1 MDKTVY
7 GSGGTE
13 QAVDKDVAC
22 DEDGNTPRYLQESG
36 TSSEEDGDSGDDY
49 DEEAIYDTTIA
60 CLCLFS
66 NISRNM
72 DSSDKS
78 PQPGQPEQSSREQ
91 SSNVDESV
99 MDLSRSFDIWI
110 DYTGALA
117 SDESRALDA
126 RLQGFK
132 DIKNM
137 ILNLLEMLSDN
148 LQHLN
153 NPPKQGADSDEGGDL
168 RQEAINS
175 SRFAV
180 EELHFMANVIRK
192 SSVRN
197 QIYNLSSDFGKDND
211 HYFENYVFLLVK
223 HTFPHARISLCK
235 QLSTSIAVRR
245 KRLDHKIRH
254 GQKLKTRRIPPSQV
268 RSDQTRAH
276 ISQPVTSRLQLP
288 PNPYPKPLHVPEKG
302 NRVVPSSSI
311 GTRSH
316 LNVEMARRG
325 LKARPSFST
334 ISTGSSVRLST
345 RSYPPKPTFP
355 VGATD
360 CACPYCSQP
369 LSVPKLIHNPS
380 YWNSHLDADIEPYTC
395 LSEQCTSPLLF
406 FVGMDDWIKHMTSM
420 HSEQWASKIHMSTW
434 YCDTGH
440 ESMQFNDL
448 ESFKKHM
455 VEPDAHPERSIP
467 SASQLD
473 SLCRT
478 RQRVLVRDDAYAC
491 PLCDCVPDS
500 LKPVVPTGNS
510 RDLLHQLHRHI
521 ASHIK
526 DLAPLSIP
534 TQALPDTTESLSDKS
549 ADEEKRR
556 QLRSMSD
563 EEASYP
569 SGYDEGIREVSLSE
583 EENPEERPL
592 LDVEETCET
601 HWRDIDVDSKWH
613 TGGPLLHV
621 HHTIPPDP
629 GSDTILQHFIQAQG
643 YDGGD
648 VDMLYG
654 QTSPVPM
661 TMAGNEDPLT
671 TPNIDSIRPG
681 HYKINHVLCA
691 PCSSISLQLEARGR
705 HRIPIP
711 PLTSTCPM
719 CKMFDWLQGTL
730 QGPPTEPPR
739 QSCEFIVNNLIDSN
753 SIFGVWRELEYDIDN
768 RDLDIGEVSNA
779 GFSPSVTGEQTRGI
793 STGQERFCIITRPS
807 LNEPQAPD
815 SSHSHLIIEPKIRY
829 DAARSLIAECMDK
842 HEKQCGAP
850 AKHIAVPLQSFRLI
864 HCDSRSVRFAE
875 EGCCYVALSYIVG
888 NHPHH
893 RSAAFGNPPKYPPT
907 IEDAIQVTIGLGFA
921 YLWVDQY
928 CIDFANPKD
937 KKTQFRQ
944 IGQIYQKAA
953 LTIVA
958 SAGKGLDYGLPGVS
972 RARTGL
978 PDPIVRPSYTIRP
991 LPNYPHAHIR
1001 NSEWATWGWTYQE
1014 AFLSRRC
1021 LFFTDSQMYYECQG
1035 MNRNEISLGRFSN
1048 FNYRSS
1054 LFPKS
1059 DLTTY
1064 DLLDCITD
1072 YSARTFTVV
1081 SDRLVAFLGVLDTFL
1096 TAVPDPIYHLW
1107 GVPFKVNHEEQQ
1119 YRLYLGSWSVE
1130 PSDRIY
1136 GFPSWSWLGWTGQ
1149 ASLKA
1154 RIVADT
1160 LDYSAIISVK
1170 VEEAGH
1176 MVELQPSLL
1185 KRYYPHHPESIPE
1198 NAPAA
1203 LQLESLAFP
1212 IYAVKHVRT
1221 NPGCTLI
1228 EIRQTRRMVDQYS
1241 NVDASALSEKFPK
1254 ANWICW
1260 QDVGGRWVYAEYEP
1274 IDRSFIAGL
1283 HENEKTELLSVA
1295 LVRYSEKWEDD
1306 WSSSDDTKEQVPDE
1320 TGYFAV
1326 LHDVEGG
1333 YETVGYLSLRGWKR
1347 LYIEVGEDAS
1357 LQDELR
1363 IHCWPK
1369 MTQQVVRW
1377 L

>member
-13 QAVDKDVAC
+13 QAVHEDVAC
-22 DEDGNTPRYLQESG
+22 DEDGNTPRYLHESG

-254 GQKLKTRRIPPSQV
+254 GQKLKTRRMPPSQV
-268 RSDQTRAH
+268 SSDQTRAH

-311 GTRSH
+311 GTKSH

-369 LSVPKLIHNPS
+369 LSVPKLSHNPS

-395 LSEQCTSPLLF
+395 PSEQCTSPLLF
-406 FVGMDDWIKHMTSM
+406 FVRMDDWIKHMTSM

-434 YCDTGH
+434 YCETSH

-455 VEPDAHPERSIP
+455 VEPDAHPGRSIP

-534 TQALPDTTESLSDKS
+534 IQALPDTTESLSDKS

-629 GSDTILQHFIQAQG
+629 GSDTILQHFIRAQG

-661 TMAGNEDPLT
+661 TMAGNEDPPT

-681 HYKINHVLCA
+681 HCKINHVLCA
-691 PCSSISLQLEARGR
+691 PCSSISLQLEVRGR

-711 PLTSTCPM
+711 LLTSTCPM
-719 CKMFDWLQGTL
+719 CRMFDWLQGTL
-730 QGPPTEPPR
+730 QGPPTEPPT
-739 QSCEFIVNNLIDSN
+739 QSCEFIVNNISDPT
-753 SIFGVWRELEYDIDN
+753 SIFSERRALEYDVLN
-768 RDLDIGEVSNA
+768 QDLEIGKVSNA
-779 GFSPSVTGEQTRGI
+779 GFSPNVPVEQTR
-793 STGQERFCIITRPS
+793 STSIEQKRFCIITRTG
-807 LNEPQAPD
+807 LNELQALD
-815 SSHSHLIIEPKIRY
+815 SSHLHPIIEPKIRY

-842 HEKQCGAP
+842 HGKQCGAAP
-850 AKHIAVPLQSFRLI
+850 AEHITVPLQSFRLI

-875 EGCCYVALSYIVG
+875 EGCCYVALSYIMG
-888 NHPHH
+888 DLPHY
-893 RSAAFGNPPKYPPT
+893 RSVASGNPPNYPPT
-907 IEDAIQVTIGLGFA
+907 IEDAIHVTIGLGFA

-928 CIDFANPKD
+928 CIDFANPED

-944 IGQIYQKAA
+944 IGQIYKQASLA
-953 LTIVA
+953 IVA
-958 SAGKGLDYGLPGVS
+958 SAGKGPDYGLPGVS

-978 PDPIVRPSYTIRP
+978 PNPIVRPSYTIWP
-991 LPNYPHAHIR
+991 FPDDPHAHIR

-1021 LFFTDSQMYYECQG
+1021 LFFTDSQMYYECPDK
-1035 MNRNEISLGRFSN
+1035 NRSEIPFGRFSN
-1048 FNYRSS
+1048 SNFGRPLFTRSEM
-1054 LFPKS
+1054 
-1059 DLTTY
+1059 DLY
-1064 DLLDCITD
+1064 NLLRCITD
-1072 YSARTFTVV
+1072 YSALTFTVV

-1107 GVPFKVNHEEQQ
+1107 GVPFKVNRQEQ
-1119 YRLYLGSWSVE
+1119 YVLCLGSWSVE
-1130 PSDRIY
+1130 PSNRIH

-1149 ASLKA
+1149 ASPEALIFQDA
-1154 RIVADT
+1154 
-1160 LDYSAIISVK
+1160 LEFSAITSVK

-1176 MVELQPSLL
+1176 MVELQPNLL
-1185 KRYYPHHPESIPE
+1185 QRYYAPESNSE
-1198 NAPAA
+1198 DAPLA
-1203 LQLESLAFP
+1203 LQLECLAFP

-1221 NPGCTLI
+1221 NPGCILI
-1228 EIRQTRRMVDQYS
+1228 EIRQTRRMVNQYS

-1254 ANWICW
+1254 TNWICW
-1260 QDVGGRWVYAEYEP
+1260 QNVGGRWVYAEYEP
-1274 IDRSFIAGL
+1274 TDRSFIAGL
-1283 HENEKTELLSVA
+1283 HGNEKTELLSVA
-1295 LVRYSEKWEDD
+1295 LSWDSVKWGNWPSPDD
-1306 WSSSDDTKEQVPDE
+1306 IKERGPDKI
-1320 TGYFAV
+1320 GHFAV
-1326 LHDVEGG
+1326 LRAVDGG
-1333 YETVGYLSLRGWKR
+1333 YETVGYSSFDVRR
-1347 LYIEVGEDAS
+1347 CIYVEVEEFAS
-1357 LQDELR
+1357 PQDER
-1363 IHCWPK
+1363 WDHYWPK
-1369 MTQQVVRW
+1369 MTQQNVRW